1 MGDRPEGHVPGEFLH
16 IPGHSP
22 VHRLP
27 AHVKIVAAFLTI
39 VLIVLTPP
47 IPVWV
52 FLAYAVVVVG
62 VVALS
67 GIGAGMVLRRMRVEI
82 PFVAFAFLLPFVGQ
96 GQRIPVGPLEI
107 SEPGLLAAWNI
118 LAKAT
123 LALLV
128 SVTLASTTSATDLV
142 AGLQRLRVPE
152 LLVQIVSA
160 MVRYVHVVT
169 QEWSRMSRARAARG
183 FSARGPRS
191 WWVLGQSVGT
201 LFIRSYER
209 GERVHLAM
217 VSRGY
222 TGRMPVMATTP
233 ADPAQ
238 WVRALAVPA
247 VIGAV
252 ALVSLLLVAG
262 DPGVGAS

>member
-1 MGDRPEGHVPGEFLH
+1 MGDRPGGHVPGEFLH
-16 IPGHSP
+16 LPGHSP

-39 VLIVLTPP
+39 VVIVLTPP
-47 IPVWV
+47 TPAWV
-52 FLAYAVVVVG
+52 FMAYTVVVVG

-67 GIGAGMVLRRMRVEI
+67 GIGPATVLRRMRVEI
-82 PFVAFAFLLPFVGQ
+82 PFVAFAVLLPFVGQ
-96 GQRIPVGPLEI
+96 GQRIPIGPLEL

-123 LALLV
+123 LTLLV

-142 AGLQRLRVPE
+142 AGLQRLRVPD

-160 MVRYVHVVT
+160 MVRYVHVVS

-183 FSARGPRS
+183 FTARGPRS

-222 TGRMPVMATTP
+222 SGRLPVLTTTTAGP
-233 ADPAQ
+233 AEWA
-238 WVRALAVPA
+238 RALTVPV
-247 VIGAV
+247 VIGV
-252 ALVSLLLVAG
+252 ISLIPLIAAAG
-262 DPGVGAS
+262 TFAGGAS